1 MPAAKISAILQ
12 KNEPTLHP
20 ACGLL
25 LLNLAEEHGLFKEG
39 IEYLGRKE
47 KRLFVI
53 HPGLC
58 MATWINSIWQMLP
71 RSRAYY

>member
-1 MPAAKISAILQ
+1 MSAAKISVILQ
-12 KNEPTLHP
+12 ENEPFLHP

-39 IEYLGRKE
+39 IEYIERKE
-47 KRLFVI
+47 ERLFVI
-53 HPGLC
+53 HRGLC